1 MSLTCDKAQVG
12 GLGLLAGAF
21 CCPDGHAALSVI
33 QALRRG
39 KIHRIMSVSRAKTH
53 RSRTPKLLVY
63 SFCWCIVFSWFVLVF
78 RIHQS
83 FGTRTLFW
91 CIVFVWVFRIH
102 QSFGRI
108 WFLCRRGQ
116 RLQILA
122 PFSSVPPQTP
132 TTEAAGTYQG
142 ELFETNEQA
151 CTCAYCCRLAN
162 RLQEGNATNMGKYL
176 HMWDTFRVLLLS
188 GLV

>member
-63 SFCWCIVFSWFVLVF
+63 SFCWCIYLSCFVWAF

-83 FGTRTLFW
+83 FGTRTFLLVYSFCVGFSYTPKFW
-91 CIVFVWVFRIH
+91 QNLV
-102 QSFGRI
+102 S
-108 WFLCRRGQ
+108 L
-116 RLQILA
+116 
-122 PFSSVPPQTP
+122 S
-132 TTEAAGTYQG
+132 QG
-142 ELFETNEQA
+142 EAFTYFCPLQFCPSPDANNRG
-151 CTCAYCCRLAN
+151 CR
-162 RLQEGNATNMGKYL
+162 YL
-176 HMWDTFRVLLLS
+176 PRGIV
-188 GLV
+188 